1 MQHSFKGFFVEFN
14 LRKKKWLLSCSYN
27 SNWNNVNH
35 GKFMKNTKNIS
46 AGLDQFSAT
55 YENLILI
62 VIGDFNVKPKEDNMS
77 DFLNI
82 YNLKNLVR
90 QKIYA

>member
-1 MQHSFKGFFVEFN
+1 M
-14 LRKKKWLLSCSYN
+14 
-27 SNWNNVNH
+27 
-35 GKFMKNTKNIS
+35 KNIS

-62 VIGDFNVKPKEDNMS
+62 VIGDFSVKPEEDNMS

>member
-1 MQHSFKGFFVEFN
+1 MQHSFKDFFVEFN
-14 LRKKKWLLSCSYN
+14 LQKKKWLLSCSYN

-35 GKFMKNTKNIS
+35 GKFMKNIS

-62 VIGDFNVKPKEDNMS
+62 VIGDFNVKPEEDNMS

>member
-1 MQHSFKGFFVEFN
+1 M
-14 LRKKKWLLSCSYN
+14 
-27 SNWNNVNH
+27 
-35 GKFMKNTKNIS
+35 KNIS
-46 AGLDQFSAT
+46 AGIDQFSAT

-62 VIGDFNVKPKEDNMS
+62 VIGDFNVKPEEDNIS

-82 YNLKNLVR
+82 HNLKNLVR